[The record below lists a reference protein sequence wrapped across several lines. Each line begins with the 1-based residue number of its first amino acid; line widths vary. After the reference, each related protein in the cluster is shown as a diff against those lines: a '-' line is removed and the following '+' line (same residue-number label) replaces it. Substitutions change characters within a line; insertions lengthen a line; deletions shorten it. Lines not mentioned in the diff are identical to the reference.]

1 MENCPRLDFRRVL
14 GSLRRVLIVFIY
26 GVTSFLLLDIVVFKL
41 FDESQSIV
49 WRAKITLVGLVLTLL
64 WLASW
69 WLVIRHADSRR

>member
-1 MENCPRLDFRRVL
+1 MEDCPRLDLRRVL
-14 GSLRRVLIVFIY
+14 SSLRRVLVVFLY
-26 GVTSFLLLDIVVFKL
+26 GVTSFVLLDITLFKL

-69 WLVIRHADSRR
+69 WLVIKHADSR

>member
-1 MENCPRLDFRRVL
+1 MEDCPRLDLRRVL
-14 GSLRRVLIVFIY
+14 SSLRRVLVVFLY
-26 GVTSFLLLDIVVFKL
+26 GVTSFVLLDITLFKL

-69 WLVIRHADSRR
+69 WLVIKHADRR